1 MAGGAN
7 VDMSFIDFLKVA
19 VEQSA
24 EVVLAE
30 EATLMLARDRVQ
42 REKAS
47 DELVERLEALG
58 KAAIAAMESVANQ
71 PADTHGARIR
81 DTVIKAAQS
90 AVVREVVEVKRQL
103 AREVDE
109 IQAKIAEQR
118 RRVMR
123 AAEALI
129 LSQDLSSDTG
139 EVHIA
144 LRPDLSYS
152 AGWLARTD
160 YGVEFLVE
168 LRVDPGSLLARD
180 LRVNQLMPNLEIHAP
195 ELAGWIRKQTKMVGH
210 RVDRY
215 HVVGIGASAK
225 RIKFML
231 RATADMQSAGFDIT
245 VHRDA
250 RTIDIS
256 RAGQGAEAFDVDPA
270 DVSALLELGDQL
282 AEAAA
287 RLRNN
292 RSGLLQASIGGTALD
307 ALERPTELVDQIIA
321 AIAPKVHE
329 VARKSPPDE
338 LVLRRQL
345 GDNRREE
352 LFVSKAELLAKIERV
367 PAERR
372 NVFAP
377 LQLDRSAPEP
387 VVTPPSVAARSAE
400 KAEPP
405 PEQDGGW
412 DLETTAVILLKK
424 GVPTPMTTRGDT
436 DRGAAARADEDEAAE
451 TGEVEAAA
459 DDAVPEAVALEAE
472 IEEVDVDLASEVR
485 PTPVPRADSSADAE
499 PPADAPPRG

>member
-1 MAGGAN
+1 MAGGAD

-30 EATLMLARDRVQ
+30 ETMLALARDRVQ

-81 DTVIKAAQS
+81 DSVIKAAQS

-103 AREVDE
+103 AREIDDM
-109 IQAKIAEQR
+109 QGKIAEQR
-118 RRVMR
+118 RRVLR

-129 LSQDLSSDTG
+129 LSQDLNSDAG

-152 AGWLARTD
+152 AGWLARTE

-195 ELAGWIRKQTKMVGH
+195 ELAGWIRKQTRMVGH

-215 HVVGIGASAK
+215 HVVGVGTSAK
-225 RIKFML
+225 RIKIML
-231 RATADMQSAGFDIT
+231 RATADMQSAGFDVT

-250 RTIDIS
+250 RTIDIA
-256 RAGQGAEAFDVDPA
+256 RAGQGAEAFDVDPV
-270 DVSALLELGDQL
+270 DVPALLELGDQL
-282 AEAAA
+282 AEAAY

-307 ALERPTELVDQIIA
+307 ALERPSELVEQIIA

-329 VARKSPPDE
+329 VARRSPPDE

-352 LFVSKAELLAKIERV
+352 LFVTKAELLGKIERV
-367 PAERR
+367 PAARR

-387 VVTPPSVAARSAE
+387 TISAASVAARSD

-424 GVPTPMTTRGDT
+424 GVPTPMTARSDT
-436 DRGAAARADEDEAAE
+436 SSGAAARADDADDADEA
-451 TGEVEAAA
+451 TA
-459 DDAVPEAVALEAE
+459 DEAVPEAVELGAE
-472 IEEVDVDLASEVR
+472 SDDVDVDLASEVR
-485 PTPVPRADSSADAE
+485 PTPLPRADSSASDAE